1 VHHIESHFSKKE
13 FTACAF
19 IDIKSA
25 FDSAWHP
32 TILSV
37 VILKNCPSYLVRIIK
52 DYLSNR
58 KAFINIDGHEFE
70 AFIETGCPQ
79 GGILSA
85 FLWTILIDDVFNILL
100 PFPIFILAYADDL
113 TIACS
118 HALPSTA
125 SLRLNISCKAVVDW
139 LFSLKL
145 LINPPKTIFMLFKF
159 RQRERSLPDGLS
171 LNIQETVINPST
183 STTVLGFHIDD
194 QLNWKK
200 HIELKCISTSR
211 LLFAIR
217 HYLSLTWGLN
227 RSRLQYLYKLIV
239 EPTILYGC
247 PVWVARTSYKVVTKN
262 LRSFQGKYAILILRA
277 FRTTQT
283 EHNINFSL
291 SASKFIS
298 KVLVN
303 ANLLMPYDRAK
314 CICSIR

>member
-1 VHHIESHFSKKE
+1 
-13 FTACAF
+13 
-19 IDIKSA
+19 
-25 FDSAWHP
+25 
-32 TILSV
+32 
-37 VILKNCPSYLVRIIK
+37 
-52 DYLSNR
+52 
-58 KAFINIDGHEFE
+58 
-70 AFIETGCPQ
+70 
-79 GGILSA
+79 
-85 FLWTILIDDVFNILL
+85 
-100 PFPIFILAYADDL
+100 
-113 TIACS
+113 
-118 HALPSTA
+118 
-125 SLRLNISCKAVVDW
+125 
-139 LFSLKL
+139 
-145 LINPPKTIFMLFKF
+145 MLFKF

-200 HIELKCISTSR
+200 HIVLKCISTSR